1 MKRNKYLLFTE
12 IYENGKEIVL
22 TGVEALRVDLLSD
35 DSLMKD
41 VVEDSV
47 LEELKKLEDGEGY
60 DMANDPDAGEEILSE
75 QRDICQEILND
86 LYDDP
91 SLCDQKQLCFLINAV
106 DNWPE
111 CEQVV
116 NALILVTL
124 DNVEE
129 NYDASKDIDFED
141 KVNEAF
147 EIAGVERL

>member
-111 CEQVV
+111 LLQ
-116 NALILVTL
+116 LV
-124 DNVEE
+124 
-129 NYDASKDIDFED
+129 
-141 KVNEAF
+141 
-147 EIAGVERL
+147 IA